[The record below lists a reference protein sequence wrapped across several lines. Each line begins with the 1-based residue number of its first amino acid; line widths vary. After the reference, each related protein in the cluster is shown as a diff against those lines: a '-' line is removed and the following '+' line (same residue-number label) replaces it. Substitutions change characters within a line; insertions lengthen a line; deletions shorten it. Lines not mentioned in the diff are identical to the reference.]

1 MRWLGALS
9 GCRAGLL
16 QSAGCLPLTE
26 SAKDI
31 PGGRLVTTLKTKIIE
46 QAAAGVL
53 MAALV
58 TAAVA
63 EELGSVDTKWRA
75 LSPDDTI
82 NVEVFDD
89 EKIQGIACYLSRAET
104 GGYKGALGMAEDT
117 SHASLD
123 CHQVGPIRIREPLDK
138 GESVFRQ
145 RRSLIFKSMKV
156 LRYCDTKRNVIVYL
170 VYSEKVIE
178 GSPQNSVSAVP
189 ITHWGSGEPTAGLAR
204 CVYAG

>member
-1 MRWLGALS
+1 M
-9 GCRAGLL
+9 
-16 QSAGCLPLTE
+16 
-26 SAKDI
+26 
-31 PGGRLVTTLKTKIIE
+31 TTLKARIV
-46 QAAAGVL
+46 QRAAAGVL

-58 TAAVA
+58 SGAVA

-82 NVEVFDD
+82 NIEVFDD
-89 EKIQGIACYLSRAET
+89 EKIEGVACYLSRAET

-138 GESVFRQ
+138 GEPVFRQ

-156 LRYCDTKRNVIVYL
+156 LRYCDSKRNAIVYL
-170 VYSEKVIE
+170 VYSEKLIE

-189 ITHWGSGEPTAGLAR
+189 ISYWGSGQPAQGLAR